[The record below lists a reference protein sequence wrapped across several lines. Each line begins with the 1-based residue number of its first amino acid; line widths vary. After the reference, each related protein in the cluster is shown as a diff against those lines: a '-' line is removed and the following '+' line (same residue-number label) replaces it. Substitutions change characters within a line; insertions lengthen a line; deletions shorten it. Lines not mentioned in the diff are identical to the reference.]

1 MRYLLYSFL
10 ALGIS
15 CGIPKKNSETKVTEP
30 TVKETIIEEEEEVAK
45 PVAPQNELIVVLKN
59 AKSIDDVKSLIK
71 NSGLTWSKMAYET
84 DASKIA
90 IVEVPEGKREF
101 WINKLQ
107 ESGEFRSVNSNS
119 EENLTDI
126 ISEEKNNLLRIIKTQ
141 CFGDCPVYTVSIDK
155 EGNVVYNGVKYVLVE
170 GIQKFTLSEKQLQE
184 LNEKLDKKKFK
195 SFKDVYN
202 NPKIPDLSST
212 YIVHDGKQILIRLW
226 KDIPDELIDVHE
238 YIDGILLD
246 KKFIE

>member
-1 MRYLLYSFL
+1 MKYLLYSFL

-15 CGIPKKNSETKVTEP
+15 CGIPKKSSETKLTEP
-30 TVKETIIEEEEEVAK
+30 IEKETIIEEEVTK
-45 PVAPQNELIVVLKN
+45 PIASQNELIIVLKN

-84 DASKIA
+84 DASKIG
-90 IVEVPEGKREF
+90 IVEVPEGKRDF
-101 WINKLQ
+101 WIDKLQ
-107 ESGEFRSVNSNS
+107 ESGEFRLVDANS
-119 EENLTDI
+119 EEKLTNI
-126 ISEEKNNLLRIIKTQ
+126 ISEEKNNLLRIIKTP
-141 CFGDCPVYTVSIDK
+141 CFGDCPVYSVSIDK
-155 EGNVVYNGVKYVLVE
+155 EGNVLYKGIEYVLVK
-170 GIQKFTLSEKQLQE
+170 GTQKFTLSEKQLQE
-184 LNEKLDKKKFK
+184 LNNKLNKKDFA
-195 SFKDVYN
+195 SFKDVYS

>member
-1 MRYLLYSFL
+1 MKYLLYSFL

-15 CGIPKKNSETKVTEP
+15 CGIPKKGSETKLAEP
-30 TVKETIIEEEEEVAK
+30 TEKVIIAKEEATK
-45 PVAPQNELIVVLKN
+45 PIASQNQLIVVLKN
-59 AKSIDDVKSLIK
+59 AKSIDDVRSFIK

-84 DASKIA
+84 DASKIG
-90 IVEVPEGKREF
+90 IVEVPEGKRDF
-101 WINKLQ
+101 WIGKLQ
-107 ESGEFRSVNSNS
+107 ESGEFRLIDANT
-119 EENLTDI
+119 EEKLTNI
-126 ISEEKNNLLRIIKTQ
+126 ISEEKNNLLRITKTQ

-155 EGNVVYNGVKYVLVE
+155 KGNVVYNGVEYVLVK

-184 LNEKLDKKKFK
+184 LNEKLAKKDFK
-195 SFKDVYN
+195 NFKDAYN
-202 NPKIPDLSST
+202 NPRIPDLSST

-226 KDIPDELIDVHE
+226 KDIPDELIDIHE

>member
-1 MRYLLYSFL
+1 MKYLLYSFL

-15 CGIPKKNSETKVTEP
+15 CGIPKKSSETKLAEP
-30 TVKETIIEEEEEVAK
+30 TEKEITIEEEVTK
-45 PVAPQNELIVVLKN
+45 PTISQNELIIVLKN

-84 DASKIA
+84 DASKIG

-101 WINKLQ
+101 WIDKLL
-107 ESGEFRSVNSNS
+107 ESGEFRLVDANSK
-119 EENLTDI
+119 EKLTDI
-126 ISEEKNNLLRIIKTQ
+126 ISEEKNNLLRITKTQ

-155 EGNVVYNGVKYVLVE
+155 EGNVVYNGVKYVLVK
-170 GIQKFTLSEKQLQE
+170 GIQKFALSKEQLQE
-184 LNEKLDKKKFK
+184 LNEKLTKKDFK
-195 SFKDVYN
+195 SFKDAYN
-202 NPKIPDLSST
+202 NPRIPDLSST

>member
-1 MRYLLYSFL
+1 MKYLLYSFL

-15 CGIPKKNSETKVTEP
+15 CGIPKKGSETKLTEP
-30 TVKETIIEEEEEVAK
+30 TEKVIIAKEEATK
-45 PVAPQNELIVVLKN
+45 PMASQNQLIVVLKN

-84 DASKIA
+84 DASKIG
-90 IVEVPEGKREF
+90 IVEVPEGKRDF
-101 WINKLQ
+101 WIDKLQ
-107 ESGEFRSVNSNS
+107 ESGEFRLIDANTD
-119 EENLTDI
+119 EKLTNI
-126 ISEEKNNLLRIIKTQ
+126 ISEEKNNLLRITKTQ

-155 EGNVVYNGVKYVLVE
+155 EGNVVYNGVEYVLVK

-184 LNEKLDKKKFK
+184 LNEKLTKKDFK
-195 SFKDVYN
+195 SFKDAYN
-202 NPKIPDLSST
+202 NPRIPDLSST

-226 KDIPDELIDVHE
+226 KDIPDELIDIHE